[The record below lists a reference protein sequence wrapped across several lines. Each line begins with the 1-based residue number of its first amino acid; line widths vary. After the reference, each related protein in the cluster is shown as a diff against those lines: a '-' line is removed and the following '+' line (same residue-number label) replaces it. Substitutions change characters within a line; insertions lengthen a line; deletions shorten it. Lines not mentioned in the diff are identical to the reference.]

1 MRIQPTAPM
10 RCPPSGIITA
20 MKKRSGFSCFLLLTI
35 VISAIPPFGLAD
47 VRAASPAAIAAWEL
61 IDTVNALRT
70 ANGRSALVADNLL
83 MVAAQ
88 LHSEYQAAVGY
99 WTHQGAGGTDET
111 ARAAAAGYG
120 GGNAIRCDEAVAVA
134 SDNRDA
140 AYIVYTLWG
149 DYIHREVVLL
159 NNRYV
164 HIGAGAAQGADGLW
178 YYTVDVCVI
187 EGQAPPNPTP
197 ASGSTQQ
204 PGATPIEG
212 TREPITTATPQEDG
226 AIRHLVQSGETL
238 WEIALSYGT
247 TVLSIASLNNIP
259 PSNPQ
264 IYAGQLLLIFQ
275 APTPTNTPT
284 NTTTPPPPTRTPRP
298 TQTPLPTR
306 VTSTPKNTPTV
317 TPTATPLPAYYQFL
331 DQITRQQWGMIII
344 GVSLLGIL
352 FLFGIRPR
360 SAQKASQEREEGQ
373 EPQPVPDE
381 PNAENAEVDKTEVDS
396 TPSDQSVSD

>member
-1 MRIQPTAPM
+1 MN
-10 RCPPSGIITA
+10 
-20 MKKRSGFSCFLLLTI
+20 KRFGFYCFLSLTVVLL
-35 VISAIPPFGLAD
+35 AFQAFGLSW
-47 VRAASPAAIAAWEL
+47 VRAASPAAIATWEL
-61 IDTVNALRT
+61 IDTVNALRSS
-70 ANGRSALVADNLL
+70 NGRTALITDNQL

-88 LHSEYQAAVGY
+88 LHSDYQAAVGY

-120 GGNAIRCDEAVAVA
+120 GGKAIRCDEAVAVA

-149 DYIHREVVLL
+149 DYVHREVVLL
-159 NNRYV
+159 NTRYV
-164 HIGAGAAQGADGLW
+164 HIGAGASRGSDGLW
-178 YYTVDVCVI
+178 YYTVKVCVI
-187 EGQAPPNPTP
+187 DGQSPANPTP
-197 ASGSTQQ
+197 ASGTTQQ
-204 PGATPIEG
+204 PGSTPVAG

-226 AIRHLVQSGETL
+226 AIRHLVQPGETL

-247 TVLSIASLNNIP
+247 TVLSIASLNNIS

-264 IYAGQLLLIFQ
+264 IYARQVLLIYR

-317 TPTATPLPAYYQFL
+317 TPTATPLPEYYQFL

-352 FLFGIRPR
+352 FLFGIRPS
-360 SAQKASQEREEGQ
+360 SARKASQEIEEEQ

-381 PNAENAEVDKTEVDS
+381 PYADASETAQTEKDS
-396 TPSDQSVSD
+396 PPSDQAVSD

>member
-1 MRIQPTAPM
+1 
-10 RCPPSGIITA
+10 
-20 MKKRSGFSCFLLLTI
+20 MKKRIGFYYILLLA
-35 VISAIPPFGLAD
+35 VVFSAIQPIGLSRI
-47 VRAASPAAIAAWEL
+47 RASVPAAIATWEL
-61 IDTVNALRT
+61 IDTVNALRS
-70 ANGRSALVADNLL
+70 ANGRTTLIVNNQL

-88 LHSEYQAAVGY
+88 LHSDYQAAVGY

-120 GGNAIRCDEAVAVA
+120 GGSAIRCDEAVAEA
-134 SDNRDA
+134 SENRDA

-149 DYIHREVVLL
+149 DYVHREVVLL
-159 NNRYV
+159 NTRYV

-187 EGQAPPNPTP
+187 EGESPANPTP
-197 ASGSTQQ
+197 ASGTTQQ
-204 PGATPIEG
+204 PGATPVQG
-212 TREPITTATPQEDG
+212 TREPIITATPQEDG
-226 AIRHLVQSGETL
+226 AIRHLVQPGETL

-247 TVLSIASLNNIP
+247 TVLSIASLNNIS

-275 APTPTNTPT
+275 APTPTITPT

-306 VTSTPKNTPTV
+306 VTSTPRNTPTI
-317 TPTATPLPAYYQFL
+317 TPTATPLPEYYQFL
-331 DQITRQQWGMIII
+331 YQITRQQWGMIII

-360 SAQKASQEREEGQ
+360 SARKASREMEEEQ
-373 EPQPVPDE
+373 EPQLVPDE
-381 PNAENAEVDKTEVDS
+381 SNPENAEVDETEKES
-396 TPSDQSVSD
+396 PASDQAVSD